1 MKQAV
6 AEIKVAHINLNVKRK
21 NWNKM
26 TTKCWKAYENNGI
39 LKSGTGELNKEQ
51 EIVEE
56 RFEEEACAS
65 VEQKHILKER

>member
-1 MKQAV
+1 
-6 AEIKVAHINLNVKRK
+6 
-21 NWNKM
+21 M
-26 TTKCWKAYENNGI
+26 TTKCEKAYENNGI

-56 RFEEEACAS
+56 RFEEVACAS